1 MSTVRM
7 SDTAGRH
14 LEADFGAFFETEY
27 ERLFQAMYLT
37 CGNKADAED
46 LAQEAMAR
54 AFERWER
61 VQAAESPIG
70 YVFQIAFNLN
80 RSLLRRAGRALR
92 SGRAGTSIEPNVG
105 QARLEVLEALSS
117 LPRPQQEA
125 LVLTEWL
132 GFSADEAG
140 RVLRIEPSSVRGRV
154 HRARTFLRE
163 RFGDVDD

>member
-1 MSTVRM
+1 M

-14 LEADFGAFFETEY
+14 LEADFGAFFEAEY
-27 ERLFQAMYLT
+27 EQLFQAMYLM

-61 VQAAESPIG
+61 IQAAESPIG
-70 YVFQIAFNLN
+70 YIFQIAFNLN

-117 LPRPQQEA
+117 LPRSQREA

-154 HRARTFLRE
+154 HRARTFLRK
-163 RFGDVDD
+163 RFGDADD